1 MKYNQVINALQKAT
15 PILDNADE
23 LTDVIM
29 QKVEKIPV
37 NTRQFPIMCL
47 WGIVSGI
54 AASALICLFV
64 YETFKSP
71 LSQNE
76 NHPASDFLRS
86 TSPSNV
92 YFQKIAELDM
102 QDKGKII
109 GDVIKR
115 KEMQRA
121 RKEQLKLA
129 FPILLTKE

>member
-64 YETFKSP
+64 YETLKSP
-71 LSQNE
+71 MSPIENYSACESQR
-76 NHPASDFLRS
+76 L
-86 TSPSNV
+86 TSSSQM
-92 YFQKIAELDM
+92 YIQKVAEFDM

-109 GDVIKR
+109 ETLIKR
-115 KEMQRA
+115 NEAHRM
-121 RKEQLKLA
+121 RKEQLKS
-129 FPILLTKE
+129 ILSIFHEE